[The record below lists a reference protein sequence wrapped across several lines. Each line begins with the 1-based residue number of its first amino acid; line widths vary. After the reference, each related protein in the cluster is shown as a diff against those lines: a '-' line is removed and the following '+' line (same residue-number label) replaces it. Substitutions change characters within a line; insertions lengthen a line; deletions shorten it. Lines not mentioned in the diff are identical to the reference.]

1 MNSTAHLELNSSNAE
16 SVKFTSRLERVE
28 AEIIALKDD
37 MATQTQL
44 RKIQHENLITI
55 KNLH

>member
-1 MNSTAHLELNSSNAE
+1 MNSTAHPELNSSSVE
-16 SVKFTSRLERVE
+16 SVKFTNRLERVE

-37 MATQTQL
+37 IATQTQL

>member
-28 AEIIALKDD
+28 AEIIALQDD

>member
-16 SVKFTSRLERVE
+16 SVKFTFRLERVE